1 MHACVKHFGSSFRQI
16 RNCARQIRVIDQL
29 EAAFAAPLTCRRVRS
44 VLRIVTK
51 AWTASADGNCRS
63 AIRVVSRGLPSSVFT
78 FPLRARYLP
87 PCPQARPAALVR
99 PSRRIETVWLPAFQA
114 TDAVS
119 RPCRLIRLIL
129 NDTHLPLPVL

>member
-16 RNCARQIRVIDQL
+16 RNCARQIRMIDQL

-87 PCPQARPAALVR
+87 PCPQAVR
-99 PSRRIETVWLPAFQA
+99 CACSSQSADRDCVVAGISGYR
-114 TDAVS
+114 
-119 RPCRLIRLIL
+119 CG
-129 NDTHLPLPVL
+129 